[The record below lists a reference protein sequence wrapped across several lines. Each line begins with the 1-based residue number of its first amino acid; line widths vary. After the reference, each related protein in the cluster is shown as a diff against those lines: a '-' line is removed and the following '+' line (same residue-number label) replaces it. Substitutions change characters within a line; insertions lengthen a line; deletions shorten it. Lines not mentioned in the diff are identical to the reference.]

1 MYLTATEA
9 EARLQ
14 TRYNIT
20 AELTEGDVEA
30 GESAL
35 EELAPFETPLDQYD
49 TLPNAL
55 LDYVALYAYILAT
68 DELPGIQS
76 ENVGG
81 TSSTYATPR
90 QSQAA
95 HRMDR
100 LVAPYL
106 QRRGIA

>member
-1 MYLTATEA
+1 M
-9 EARLQ
+9 Q
-14 TRYNIT
+14 TRYNLE
-20 AELTEGDVEA
+20 ASLTEGDVEA
-30 GESAL
+30 GENAL
-35 EELAPFETPLDQYD
+35 QELAPFETPLEEYD

-76 ENVGG
+76 ESVGG
-81 TSSTYATPR
+81 TSSNYATPR

-100 LVAPYL
+100 LIAPYL